1 MEQKMTKMFD
11 ELKALRSTVNTLNSP
26 VSFSGLGLVSPTPSQ
41 PTTTPNS
48 VHPATPVSP
57 MAHPSAYSQPQPMF
71 VQGTSTMPI
80 TLNSAYTLPN
90 PPQFFSQGT
99 STNTPFTSSQTS
111 PLLSP
116 STKNHHNGHRTLYTQ
131 PQPYQE
137 HTFQVSVPPASYNI
151 TPDPSQVADT
161 SDQASPRP
169 SRPGKRKKR
178 SPKPSSDEDES
189 SSLSSST
196 HIPPRKRK
204 NNHDTRCFTI
214 HVRYP
219 FRTTRMYDLT
229 KEPACH
235 ATSHSAYDGT

>member
-11 ELKALRSTVNTLNSP
+11 ELKTLRSTVNTLNSP
-26 VSFSGLGLVSPTPSQ
+26 SGLEVVSPTPSH
-41 PTTTPNS
+41 PTTTLNS

-57 MAHPSAYSQPQPMF
+57 MAHPNAYSQPQPMF

-80 TLNSAYTLPN
+80 TSNSTYTLPN
-90 PPQFFSQGT
+90 PPQFLSQGT
-99 STNTPFTSSQTS
+99 STNTPFTSTQTS

-116 STKNHHNGHRTLYTQ
+116 SLINRHNVRRTSYTQ

-178 SPKPSSDEDES
+178 TPKPSSDEDES

-214 HVRYP
+214 HVRYL
-219 FRTTRMYDLT
+219 FCTTCMYDLT

>member
-1 MEQKMTKMFD
+1 MTKMFD
-11 ELKALRSTVNTLNSP
+11 ELKALRSTVNTLNNP
-26 VSFSGLGLVSPTPSQ
+26 VSSSGLAVVSPTPSQ
-41 PTTTPNS
+41 PTTTTNS

-57 MAHPSAYSQPQPMF
+57 MAHPIAYSQPQPMF

-80 TLNSAYTLPN
+80 TINPMYTLPN

-99 STNTPFTSSQTS
+99 STNTPFPSTQTT

-116 STKNHHNGHRTLYTQ
+116 SSKNHYNARRTPYTQ

-137 HTFQVSVPPASYNI
+137 HTFQVSVPPASYTI

-178 SPKPSSDEDES
+178 SPKFSSDEDES

-214 HVRYP
+214 HVRHL
-219 FRTTRMYDLT
+219 FCTTRYDLT

-235 ATSHSAYDGT
+235 ATSHSPYDGT